1 MNLIWTKPAVAD
13 LQNIRDYIALD
24 SEFYSAR
31 FIQRLI
37 DATSK
42 LEQFPTSGRI
52 VPEYPEEPLRE
63 IIFQDYRIIFQDY
76 RIIYRV
82 IESHTIEFVTVIHGS
97 RKMTDFE
104 KTTVNAPTQNKNQ
117 PQIDTDKK

>member
-13 LQNIRDYIALD
+13 LQNIQDYIALD

-63 IIFQDYRIIFQDY
+63 IIFQDY

-117 PQIDTDKK
+117 PQIDTDKKW